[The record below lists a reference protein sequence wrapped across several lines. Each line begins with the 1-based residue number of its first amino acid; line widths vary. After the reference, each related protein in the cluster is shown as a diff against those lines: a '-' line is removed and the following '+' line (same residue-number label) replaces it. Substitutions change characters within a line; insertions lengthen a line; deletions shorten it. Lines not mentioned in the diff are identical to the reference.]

1 VLSVMA
7 RLPMWVIPAVILLLM
22 VVGLS
27 APLVYAVPA
36 LVVVA
41 MFMGWL
47 AYLSWPVLTPRGRL
61 LRVVMIVLV
70 AGSVTARSTGLM

>member
-1 VLSVMA
+1 MA
-7 RLPMWVIPAVILLLM
+7 RLPMWAIPAVILVLM
-22 VVGLS
+22 LVGLS

-41 MFMGWL
+41 VFIGWL
-47 AYLSWPVLTPRGRL
+47 AYLSWPVLTPRSRL
-61 LRVVMIVLV
+61 LRAVMIALV

>member
-1 VLSVMA
+1 VLAVMA
-7 RLPMWVIPAVILLLM
+7 RMPMWAIPAVILLLM

-41 MFMGWL
+41 LFMGWL

>member
-1 VLSVMA
+1 MA

>member
-1 VLSVMA
+1 MA
-7 RLPMWVIPAVILLLM
+7 RLPMWAMPVVILLLM

-36 LVVVA
+36 LVLVA
-41 MFMGWL
+41 AFIGWL

-61 LRVVMIVLV
+61 LRAVMIALV
-70 AGSVTARSTGLM
+70 AGSATARSPGLM

>member
-1 VLSVMA
+1 MA
-7 RLPMWVIPAVILLLM
+7 RLPMWAIPAVILLLM

-41 MFMGWL
+41 GFIGWL

-61 LRVVMIVLV
+61 LRGVMIALV